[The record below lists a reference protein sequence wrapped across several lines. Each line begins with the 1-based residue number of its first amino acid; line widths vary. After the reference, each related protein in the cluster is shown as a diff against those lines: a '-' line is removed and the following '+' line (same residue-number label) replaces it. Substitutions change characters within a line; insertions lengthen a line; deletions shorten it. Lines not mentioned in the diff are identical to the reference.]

1 MLLITDLLSVV
12 QGQVSPA
19 NLQHLAVIVQS
30 ILSLSRPVTTLSIAR
45 ISSLSYRTIQRFY
58 ALTDI
63 NWVLINLLLFRA
75 FVYKQGKIY
84 LLAAD
89 ETVED
94 KAGKHTYGI
103 SHFYSSI
110 IQKAIRSVSFLAIV
124 LIDVEAKKSFF
135 VACQQLIANPKK
147 TSPDPEKTPPVAA
160 LPKPK
165 GRPKGSKNKPKTEPK
180 GASYL
185 TLKTILS
192 LVMSQ
197 LGFLLP
203 ELSCFHLVLDGFY
216 GHEDYLLLA
225 LENKLQI
232 ISKFKSNAHLTLPYT
247 GPQSGK
253 GRPKTKGDR
262 VDLTQLPATFLVESI
277 QDTATKISTHVYQ
290 FKAHTPK
297 IANQLLNIV
306 VLVHTHS
313 ASGKQSRTVL
323 FTNDLNLSASQ
334 VVSYYSLRFQIEPG
348 RRCDCFRDA
357 KQFYGLSS
365 FKNYKQAQVTTAV
378 NLSFTMTLLGKLILE
393 KYKTKL
399 SCPGMGIADLKTV
412 FKLQSYAQGFFKDNK
427 EQADAFLNSPEFL
440 NLARLEAIHI

>member
-1 MLLITDLLSVV
+1 MPQIYSRTGGPDL
-12 QGQVSPA
+12 A
-19 NLQHLAVIVQS
+19 IIVQS

-45 ISSLSYRTIQRFY
+45 ISPLSYRTIQRFY
-58 ALTDI
+58 ALKNV
-63 NWVLINLLLFRA
+63 NWLLVNLLLFKA
-75 FVYKQGKIY
+75 FVYKQGRIY

-89 ETVED
+89 ETVEG
-94 KAGKHTYGI
+94 KAGKHTYGL

-110 IQKAIRSVSFLAIV
+110 IQKAIKSVSFLAIV

-135 VACQQLIANPKK
+135 VTCQQLIANPKK
-147 TSPDPEKTPPVAA
+147 PGPEKTPTIAA
-160 LPKPK
+160 LPKSK
-165 GRPKGSKNKPKTEPK
+165 GRPKGSKNKPKTEPE
-180 GASYL
+180 GASYQ
-185 TLKTILS
+185 TLKTLLS
-192 LVMSQ
+192 LVTSQ
-197 LGFLLP
+197 LRFFLP

-232 ISKFKSNAHLTLPYT
+232 ISKFKTNAHLTLPYT

-262 VDLTQLPATFLVESI
+262 VDLTQLPAAFLVESI

-290 FKAHTPK
+290 FKAYTPK
-297 IANQLLNIV
+297 MANQLLNIV

-323 FTNDLNLSASQ
+323 FTNDLSLSASQ
-334 VVSYYSLRFQIEPG
+334 VVDYYSLRFQIEF
-348 RRCDCFRDA
+348 DFRDA

-365 FKNYKQAQVTTAV
+365 FKNYKQTQVTTAV

-427 EQADAFLNSPEFL
+427 EEADAFLNSPE
-440 NLARLEAIHI
+440 

>member
-1 MLLITDLLSVV
+1 MLLITDLLSVL
-12 QGQVSPA
+12 QGQVSST
-19 NLQHLAVIVQS
+19 NLQHLAVIIQS

-58 ALTDI
+58 ALTDV
-63 NWVLINLLLFRA
+63 NWLLINLLLFRA

-89 ETVED
+89 ETVEG
-94 KAGKHTYGI
+94 KAGKHTYGL

-110 IQKAIRSVSFLAIV
+110 IQKAIKSVSFLAIV

-135 VACQQLIANPKK
+135 VACQQIIANPKK
-147 TSPDPEKTPPVAA
+147 PTPDPEKTPPIAA

-180 GASYL
+180 GTSYQ

-192 LVMSQ
+192 LVMSP
-197 LGFLLP
+197 LRFLLP
-203 ELSCFHLVLDGFY
+203 ELNCFHLVLDGFY

-225 LENKLQI
+225 LENRLQI
-232 ISKFKSNAHLTLPYT
+232 ISKFKTNAHLTLPYT

-262 VDLTQLPATFLVESI
+262 VDLTQLPAAFLVESI

-290 FKAHTPK
+290 FKAYTPK
-297 IANQLLNIV
+297 MATQLLNIV

-334 VVSYYSLRFQIEPG
+334 VVTYYSLRFQIEF
-348 RRCDCFRDA
+348 DFRDA

>member
-1 MLLITDLLSVV
+1 MLLIADLLSVL
-12 QGQVSPA
+12 QGQVSA
-19 NLQHLAVIVQS
+19 TNLQNLALIVQS

-45 ISSLSYRTIQRFY
+45 ISPVSYRTIQRFY
-58 ALTDI
+58 ALTDM
-63 NWVLINLLLFRA
+63 NWLLINLLLFRA

-94 KAGKHTYGI
+94 KAGKHTYGL

-110 IQKAIRSVSFLAIV
+110 VQKAIKSVSFLAIV

-135 VACQQLIANPKK
+135 IACQQLIANPKK
-147 TSPDPEKTPPVAA
+147 PIQDSGKTPLIAA

-180 GASYL
+180 GVSYQ
-185 TLKTILS
+185 TLKTLLL

-197 LGFLLP
+197 LRFLLP

-232 ISKFKSNAHLTLPYT
+232 ISKFKSNAHLTLPYS
-247 GPQSGK
+247 GAQSGK
-253 GRPKTKGDR
+253 GRPKTKGER
-262 VDLTQLPATFLVESI
+262 VDLAQLPAAFLVESI

-290 FKAHTPK
+290 FKAYTPK
-297 IANQLLNIV
+297 MANQLLNIV

-313 ASGKQSRTVL
+313 ASGRQSRTVL
-323 FTNDLNLSASQ
+323 FTNDLSLSASQ
-334 VVSYYSLRFQIEPG
+334 VVAYYSLRFQIEF
-348 RRCDCFRDA
+348 DFRDA

-365 FKNYKQAQVTTAV
+365 FKNYKQTQVTTAV

-393 KYKTKL
+393 KYRSNL
-399 SCPGMGIADLKTV
+399 ACPSMGIADLKTV
-412 FKLQSYAQGFFKDNK
+412 FRLQSYAQGFFKDNR
-427 EQADAFLNSPEFL
+427 EQTDAFLNSPEFL